1 MTRRGVVPKLVLVVV
16 TIALLAV
23 TTSSA
28 RWGEAAATGSQSS
41 SYIVQFKSGVPT
53 DRQMNQEEP
62 KDGSRVCFR
71 ASLSRLLASTA
82 VMGFE

>member
-1 MTRRGVVPKLVLVVV
+1 MTRRAVVPKLVLTVA
-16 TIALLAV
+16 TTALLAV

-28 RWGEAAATGSQSS
+28 QWGEVAATGSQSS
-41 SYIVQFKSGVPT
+41 SHVVLFKSGVPT
-53 DRQMNQEEP
+53 DRQMNQEEQ
-62 KDGSRVCFR
+62 KDGSRVCFH